1 MGGILLRGNIPQTE
15 PLLLRQN
22 KGNYKVIRT
31 ISSDITRMS
40 PYLDK
45 VWNEWEIE
53 NSELTTNMIYPIL
66 KKFISGENIP
76 SGRITPE
83 DTALPYYTIQMN
95 ESTLILI
102 GLNRDD
108 QTYLRLA
115 CKQMGLQFIPP
126 DPPKRGMCCCF

>member
-1 MGGILLRGNIPQTE
+1 MTE
-15 PLLLRQN
+15 PLLRQN

-45 VWNEWEIE
+45 VWNEWENE
-53 NSELTTNMIYPIL
+53 HSELTTNMIYPIL

-76 SGRITPE
+76 SGRIVSE
-83 DTALPYYTIQMN
+83 DIDIDTSLPYYTIQMN

-102 GLNRDD
+102 GLHSDD
-108 QTYLRLA
+108 QKYLMIA
-115 CKQMGLQFIPP
+115 CKQMGLQCIPP
-126 DPPKRGMCCCF
+126 DPPRRGICCCC

>member
-1 MGGILLRGNIPQTE
+1 MTE
-15 PLLLRQN
+15 PLLRQN

-45 VWNEWEIE
+45 VWNEWENE
-53 NSELTTNMIYPIL
+53 HSELTTNMIYPIL

-76 SGRITPE
+76 SGRIVSE
-83 DTALPYYTIQMN
+83 DIDIDTSLPYYTIQMN

-102 GLNRDD
+102 GLHSDD
-108 QTYLRLA
+108 QKYLMIA
-115 CKQMGLQFIPP
+115 CKQMGLQCIPP
-126 DPPKRGMCCCF
+126 DPPRRGMCCCC

>member
-1 MGGILLRGNIPQTE
+1 MTE
-15 PLLLRQN
+15 PLLRQN

-45 VWNEWEIE
+45 VWNEWENE
-53 NSELTTNMIYPIL
+53 HSELTTNMIYPIL

-76 SGRITPE
+76 SGRIVSE
-83 DTALPYYTIQMN
+83 DIDIDTSLPYYTIQMN

-102 GLNRDD
+102 GLNIDD
-108 QTYLRLA
+108 QKYLMIA
-115 CKQMGLQFIPP
+115 CKQMGLQCIPP
-126 DPPKRGMCCCF
+126 DPPRRGMCCCC

>member
-1 MGGILLRGNIPQTE
+1 MTE
-15 PLLLRQN
+15 PLLRQN

-45 VWNEWEIE
+45 VWNEWENE
-53 NSELTTNMIYPIL
+53 HSELTTNMIYPIL

-76 SGRITPE
+76 SGRIVSE
-83 DTALPYYTIQMN
+83 DDIDTSLPYYTIQMN

-102 GLNRDD
+102 GLNIDD
-108 QTYLRLA
+108 QKYLMLA
-115 CKQMGLQFIPP
+115 CKQMGLQCIPP
-126 DPPKRGMCCCF
+126 DPPRRRMCCCC

>member
-1 MGGILLRGNIPQTE
+1 MTE

-40 PYLDK
+40 PYLAQ
-45 VWNEWEIE
+45 VWNEWENE

-66 KKFISGENIP
+66 KKFVSGENIRN
-76 SGRITPE
+76 GRIHSEDT

-95 ESTLILI
+95 ETTLILV
-102 GLNRDD
+102 GLNSDD
-108 QTYLRLA
+108 QKYLMLA
-115 CKQMGLQFIPP
+115 CKRMGLQCIPQ
-126 DPPKRGMCCCF
+126 DPQKRGMCCCC

>member
-1 MGGILLRGNIPQTE
+1 MTE
-15 PLLLRQN
+15 PLLRQN

-45 VWNEWEIE
+45 VWNEWENE
-53 NSELTTNMIYPIL
+53 HSELTTNMIYPIL

-76 SGRITPE
+76 SGRIVSE
-83 DTALPYYTIQMN
+83 DIDIDTSLPYYTIQMN

-102 GLNRDD
+102 GLNSDD
-108 QTYLRLA
+108 QKYLMIA
-115 CKQMGLQFIPP
+115 CKQMGLQCIPP
-126 DPPKRGMCCCF
+126 DPPRRGMCCCC